1 VKECVLR
8 FLVVV
13 SPIPASPE
21 KPSPSMQRR
30 PLIRT
35 GIALAAT
42 AMGIPMS
49 LSSAAQPSTPAA
61 TGARLESLTDWPLTE
76 RLPVLFLG
84 HGSPMNVIEDNAYR
98 RNWQALGTELLER
111 GPRPRLILCIS
122 AHWITRGW
130 QLTAMEDPRTI
141 HDFGGFPQALFDQ
154 QYQAPGSPVMAQ
166 AISAAVSQPGS
177 GAPLGLDG
185 LEWGLDHGTWS
196 VLKPMFPDASIPVIQ
211 LSMDYSRPPAEHFEL
226 GRQLRAL
233 RERGVL
239 IVGSGNIVHNL
250 RAIRREA
257 ADNQAYDWAIEFDRV
272 TGDHIAQGRLD
283 ALSGFQQAGAVAQM
297 AHPTW
302 DHYLPLLYA
311 AGAVEEGEA
320 PRFFNEGF
328 QIASI
333 SMRSVVWG

>member
-1 VKECVLR
+1 
-8 FLVVV
+8 
-13 SPIPASPE
+13 
-21 KPSPSMQRR
+21 
-30 PLIRT
+30 
-35 GIALAAT
+35 
-42 AMGIPMS
+42 MGIPMS
-49 LSSAAQPSTPAA
+49 LTSAAPSSTPVS
-61 TGARLESLTDWPLTE
+61 TISRLDPLNDWPLSE
-76 RLPVLFLG
+76 RQPVMFLG
-84 HGSPMNVIEDNAYR
+84 HGSPMNAIEDNAYR
-98 RNWQALGTELLER
+98 RSWQVLGTELLER
-111 GPRPRLILCIS
+111 GPRPRLVLCIS

-130 QLTAMEDPRTI
+130 QLTAMDDPRTI

-154 QYQAPGSPVMAQ
+154 RYPAPGSPAMAR

-177 GAPLGLDG
+177 GAPLGLDD

-257 ADNQAYDWAIEFDRV
+257 TDNQAYDWAIEFDRI
-272 TGDHIAQGRLD
+272 TGDHIAEGRLD
-283 ALSGFQQAGAVAQM
+283 ALDGFRALGPLAQM

-311 AGAVEEGEA
+311 AGAVEAGEA
-320 PRFFNEGF
+320 PRFFNDSF
-328 QIASI
+328 QAASI
-333 SMRSVVWG
+333 SMRSVIWG